1 MFLNV
6 NDHGFLK
13 VRIDQESLKA
23 FRNMSKVK
31 DKMTRRMLW
40 QALWEMVKDFTLSSI
55 EFLEL
60 VEANLLQETVDETL
74 LVILARTQSIVQNYL
89 PCELKEQYSQRMLEF
104 GIKLLTHF
112 KDKEDIT
119 ILLLDRLVF
128 FF

>member
-1 MFLNV
+1 M

>member
-1 MFLNV
+1 
-6 NDHGFLK
+6 
-13 VRIDQESLKA
+13 
-23 FRNMSKVK
+23 MSKVK